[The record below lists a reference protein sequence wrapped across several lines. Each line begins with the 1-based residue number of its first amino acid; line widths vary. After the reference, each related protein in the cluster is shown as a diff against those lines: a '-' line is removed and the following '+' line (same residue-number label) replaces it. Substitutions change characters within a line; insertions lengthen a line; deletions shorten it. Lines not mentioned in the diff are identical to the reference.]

1 MKDVLA
7 KDVVKKFGDFTA
19 LAGVTVHVPVG
30 KVVTLLGPSGC
41 GKTTLL
47 RCIAGLE
54 TANGGEIRF
63 GDEVMSSAEQN
74 VMVPTER
81 RNLGMVFQSYA
92 VWPHMTVFNNVAYG
106 LKLRKVSSSETRE
119 RVLRVL
125 ELVGLNG
132 REDSYPSQLSG
143 GQQQRVVLARAL
155 AYEPEVLLLD
165 EPLANLDAKLR
176 EQMRFELR
184 QIQIATGVTAV
195 YVTHDQDEA
204 MAISDEIVVMSNGR
218 IEQTGSAHDIYV
230 QPINEYVADFVGLGN
245 FLGLQSHHELPG
257 EDRIVVET
265 AIGEVVANRRADVPD
280 PAKIMV
286 RPENVRLVDGAS
298 RPEMNVWPGEVTEKI
313 YLGEI
318 TTHTIDVK
326 GTEFRVH
333 ESGPSRQQVGEKVDV
348 HVEPE
353 NVVLLGGQEA

>member
-1 MKDVLA
+1 MKDVCA
-7 KDVVKKFGDFTA
+7 TNIVKRFGDFTA
-19 LAGVTVHVPVG
+19 LSGVTVRVPAG
-30 KVVTLLGPSGC
+30 KVLTLLGPSGC

-54 TANGGEIRF
+54 TADGGEIRF
-63 GDEVMSSAEQN
+63 GDEVMSSSDQN
-74 VMVPTER
+74 LVIPTER

-106 LKLRKVSSSETRE
+106 LKLRKVSSTETRE
-119 RVLRVL
+119 RVMRVL
-125 ELVGLNG
+125 GLVGLAG
-132 REDSYPSQLSG
+132 REGSYPSQLSG

-184 QIQIATGVTAV
+184 RIQVETGVTAI

-204 MAISDEIVVMSNGR
+204 MAISDEIVVMSNGHV
-218 IEQTGSAHDIYV
+218 EQTGSALDIYE

-245 FLGLQSHHELPG
+245 FLEVHSHRSVPG
-257 EDRIVVET
+257 ENKVVVQT
-265 AIGEVVANRRADVPD
+265 PIGELVAKSRDDVPD
-280 PAKIMV
+280 PAKVLI
-286 RPENVRLVDGAS
+286 RPENFRFVSGDGG
-298 RPEMNVWPGEVTEKI
+298 PDVNVWPGRVDDKI

-318 TTHTIDVK
+318 TTHTVDIM
-326 GTEFRVH
+326 GTELRVH
-333 ESGPSRQQVGEKVDV
+333 ESGPSRQQVGERVDM
-348 HVEPE
+348 HVSPE
-353 NVVLLGGQEA
+353 NVVLLGEWKP